1 MRKRLIMIFVCS
13 TVSLTFVQSTL
24 LERDLA
30 RQHTTHNAID
40 TLDTD
45 TLFTKYQRRAVA
57 YLSRPLFN
65 GTPLTGEM
73 LAHCAKLTWQKHGV
87 IIPVELALAQAQL
100 ETRLGTGGR
109 AGHRTNPYNLGEWDG
124 RTSSGFKTTEQG
136 VMAYYEL
143 LASRYFTG
151 GRTEEDLFIL
161 FIDKA
166 GYYYATVEYGPV
178 IKESFIYIRG
188 WIDHELKKKV

>member
-1 MRKRLIMIFVCS
+1 MRQHLIMIFVCS

-40 TLDTD
+40 TMD
-45 TLFTKYQRRAVA
+45 TLFTEYQRRAVA

-73 LAHCAKLTWQKHGV
+73 LAHCAKLTWQRYGV
-87 IIPVELALAQAQL
+87 VIPVELALAQAQL

-109 AGHRTNPYNLGEWDG
+109 AGHRTNPYNIGEWDNA
-124 RTSSGFKTTEQG
+124 TMLGFKTTEQG
-136 VMAYYEL
+136 IMAYYEL

-151 GRTEEDLFIL
+151 GRTEEDLFIR
-161 FIDKA
+161 FIDKE
-166 GYYYATVEYGPV
+166 GYYYATAEYGQAV
-178 IKESFIYIRG
+178 KSSFIYIRE
-188 WIDHELKKKV
+188 WIDRELKKSRV

>member
-1 MRKRLIMIFVCS
+1 MRQRLIMIFVCS
-13 TVSLTFVQSTL
+13 TVFLTFVQSGL
-24 LERDLA
+24 NERSA
-30 RQHTTHNAID
+30 TRRQPTITAHDNM
-40 TLDTD
+40 D
-45 TLFTKYQRRAVA
+45 TLFIEYSKRAAA

-73 LAHCAKLTWQKHGV
+73 LANCAKAAWQKHGV

-124 RTSSGFKTTEQG
+124 RTSPGFKTTELG
-136 VMAYYEL
+136 VLAYYEL

-151 GRTEEDLFIL
+151 GRTENDLFVR
-161 FIDKA
+161 FIDKE
-166 GYYYATVEYGPV
+166 GYYYATAEYGPAV
-178 IKESFIYIRG
+178 KETFIYIRG
-188 WIDHELKKKV
+188 WIDKEMTKSRV